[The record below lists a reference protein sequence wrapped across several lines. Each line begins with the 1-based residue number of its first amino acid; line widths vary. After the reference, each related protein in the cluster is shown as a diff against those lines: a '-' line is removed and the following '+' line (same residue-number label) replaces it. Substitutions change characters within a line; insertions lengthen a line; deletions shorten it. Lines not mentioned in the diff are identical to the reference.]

1 MASDGRAIARDADG
15 KVVFVEGALPD
26 ETVVAHVSEDRSSFR
41 CAVMDTPLEASP
53 DRVEPVCPYV
63 AAGCGGCRWQ
73 HVEVEAQRRLKE
85 AMIREALRRI
95 GRTVSLP
102 DGGVAPTVELASW
115 RYRTTVR
122 AGVAA
127 GRPGLRRLRSND
139 IVPVDDCPVATS
151 AVSGMLGSLQFPGA
165 GEVLF
170 RAGER
175 TGDLMARPSPLPA
188 EVELPQG
195 VSVSHIHERAA
206 GRTWRVSADSFFQT
220 RPDGVDVLA
229 SMLRDSAAGLDPASK
244 DQVSRPARRGR
255 AVDLCSGVGVFA
267 GVLGEA
273 GWTTTAVEVSKS
285 SVADAE
291 QNLAG
296 LPVEIVRS
304 RFQEWK
310 PTRADLVVADPSRDG
325 LGRPGVAVAAG
336 TGARRVVLISCDV
349 ASFARDSALLADARY
364 RLSSL
369 TPIDMFPHTPHV
381 EIFSVFDRVAR

>member
-26 ETVVAHVSEDRSSFR
+26 ETVVAHITEDKSSFR
-41 CAVMDTPLEASP
+41 SAVIDIPLEASP
-53 DRVEPVCPYV
+53 DRVEPLCPYV
-63 AAGCGGCRWQ
+63 AEGCGGCRWQ
-73 HVEVEAQRRLKE
+73 HVEVDAQRRLKE
-85 AMIREALRRI
+85 TMIRESLRRI

-102 DGGVAPTVELASW
+102 DGGVEPTVELASW
-115 RYRTTVR
+115 RFRTTVR
-122 AGVAA
+122 AGVTA

-139 IVPVDDCPVATS
+139 IVPVDECPVATPE
-151 AVSGMLGSLQFPGA
+151 VSGMLGSLDFPGA
-165 GEVLF
+165 DEVLF

-175 TGDLMARPSPLPA
+175 TGELMARPSPLP
-188 EVELPQG
+188 VELELPKG
-195 VSVSHIHERAA
+195 VSASQIHECAA
-206 GRTWRVSADSFFQT
+206 GRTWKVSAASFFQT

-229 SMLRDSAAGLDPASK
+229 SMVRDSATGLDRA
-244 DQVSRPARRGR
+244 SRPDRRGR

-267 GVLGEA
+267 GLLGEA
-273 GWTTTAVEVSKS
+273 GWTVTAVEVSKS

-304 RFQEWK
+304 RLQEWK
-310 PTRADLVVADPSRDG
+310 PTQADLVVADPSRDG
-325 LGRPGVAVAAG
+325 LGRRGVAVAAG

-381 EIFSVFDRVAR
+381 EIFSVFDRVAT